1 MSSPAI
7 TTVVKIMESL
17 PIDLQD
23 GVAEHL
29 KEYKEYIDELQ
40 DETKWSKSF
49 ERTQSSL
56 IAAAK
61 KAKQEIAAGKAS
73 PMNYDQL

>member
-17 PIDLQD
+17 PIEVQD
-23 GVAEHL
+23 GVADHL
-29 KEYKEYIDELQ
+29 KTYIDDLQ
-40 DETKWSKSF
+40 DEARWSKSF
-49 ERTQSSL
+49 QRSQSGL

-61 KAKQEIAAGKAS
+61 KAKQGIAEGKATT
-73 PMNYDQL
+73 MNYDQL